1 MNCLICKD
9 RLDPAQHNAGVHPG
23 CEDQSAHNNDLANGL
38 RADLMQMIHW
48 ADKNSSRSL
57 QATIGPSELGSPCD
71 RKIAYRL
78 ANVPEVNLRRDPWPA
93 IVGTGVHNWLESAV
107 NRYQAHHGEA
117 QYVTE
122 QELNIDPLVVGHT
135 DLYKRSGLVVD
146 YKTCNPDLLK
156 KFRLHGPPAGYRV
169 QTQLYGKGH
178 ADAGRKVTHVALV
191 FLPRTGWLSDMYVWT
206 DDYRPEIAQQ
216 ALDRMYAIGHG
227 LIAANVAANP
237 EIYDKIPAAEDHCG
251 YCPWF
256 KREKD
261 LDGAT
266 DKGCSGV

>member
-1 MNCLICKD
+1 MCGD
-9 RLDPAQHNAGVHPG
+9 RLDPSQHDPGVHPA
-23 CEDQSAHNNDLANGL
+23 CEDQQAHQNDLANGL

-48 ADKNSSRSL
+48 ANDNSPRSL

-71 RKIAYRL
+71 RKIAYQL
-78 ANVPEVNLRRDPWPA
+78 AGVPEVNLRRDPWPA
-93 IVGTGVHNWLESAV
+93 IVGTSVHHWLEDAV
-107 NRYQAHHGEA
+107 NQYQQHHGDA

-122 QELNIDPLVVGHT
+122 QELAIDALVIGHT
-135 DLYKRSGLVVD
+135 DLYRRNGVVID

-156 KFRLHGPPAGYRV
+156 KFRLHGPPLGYRI
-169 QTQLYGKGH
+169 QCQLYGKGH
-178 ADAGRKVTHVALV
+178 ADAGRPVTDVALV

-206 DDYRPEIAQQ
+206 SKFMPEIAQQ

-227 LIAANVAANP
+227 LIAADVASNP
-237 EIYDKIPAAEDHCG
+237 EVYDKIPAAADHCG

-256 KREKD
+256 LREKN

-266 DKGCSGV
+266 DKGCPGV